1 MRGVGQRTVPKH
13 QQHQN
18 SSVWGAVY
26 QCTKTPRGAV
36 AVATTVERQN
46 ENCPPAACSQIV
58 KVNQCS
64 VFSSVARVLPVS
76 RNAGTCPMTERLPIN
91 GQSLLP
97 LWRNSQHQVFSRVS
111 TNKYVLG
118 ILPNEHIDNSFSTPT
133 VILRRKRGD
142 LHPFFRFHSVHD
154 NSHSGSLAVMFVN
167 SLGRIAEPD

>member
-1 MRGVGQRTVPKH
+1 MWGGGAAHPWASALF
-13 QQHQN
+13 QN
-18 SSVWGAVY
+18 TSSGAVY
-26 QCTKTPRGAV
+26 QNISAPKCHSER
-36 AVATTVERQN
+36 AVATATVQQRQY
-46 ENCPPAACSQIV
+46 EKCS
-58 KVNQCS
+58 
-64 VFSSVARVLPVS
+64 S
-76 RNAGTCPMTERLPIN
+76 RDGGTCPMTERLPIN